1 MECFAPGPRSEVG
14 RDAKGDE
21 LKGKVATGGFVAAL
35 VADET
40 GVPLPFDVR
49 RGHDGEAGIVS
60 ADTDNVE
67 KNRLSPELKTLHTV
81 SIEKV

>member
-35 VADET
+35 VAESRPSSAELEELT
-40 GVPLPFDVR
+40 RRSCGLPASVR
-49 RGHDGEAGIVS
+49 GAAE
-60 ADTDNVE
+60 N
-67 KNRLSPELKTLHTV
+67 
-81 SIEKV
+81 